1 MVLFKM
7 DKITVGNVES
17 KPGEIVYGFLDI
29 LEHPIGTIE
38 RLAIIIAQGKT
49 EGPTFWLTANI
60 HGDEYT
66 GIPVIHNVINGLDI
80 EKLKGTIVAIPSL
93 NPAGSRVTKR
103 YPYYDA
109 KDPNRLFPD
118 GNPFKEKPVFNEKEI
133 SKTVIAEENEDVGIK
148 SEVVTKIT
156 IENEIEQSETKP
168 VDPLAF
174 YERDELFPSVQELI
188 WKRLFEIIKNSA
200 DYLIDL
206 HNAFLKS
213 IPFIFLD
220 RVLYKEDKDEDSLK
234 DAQKLYSETEEMV
247 KAFGF
252 TVVRESIPA
261 IYIQKKLHRSTSG
274 AALNYLRIPS
284 FTVEL
289 GMYLDV
295 EPEVVAAATKGVNNA
310 LKWAGLIEGKFEKVT
325 EVPVVAE
332 NEAVRHVGH
341 PRTKKSAIVELKVK
355 KGDFVKKG
363 DVVALARDIFGRPI
377 PDQYE
382 IISELDGYV
391 FMINEGIIRYPNE
404 VILWLASKDVQ
415 PMIDKWPKKK

>member
-1 MVLFKM
+1 M
-7 DKITVGNVES
+7 DKITIGNVKS
-17 KPGEIVYGFLDI
+17 KPGEIVYGFLEI
-29 LEHPIGTIE
+29 LEHPIGTVE
-38 RLAIIIAQGKT
+38 RLPIIIAQGKT

-60 HGDEYT
+60 HGNEYT
-66 GIPVIHNVINGLDI
+66 GIPVIHNVINGLDL
-80 EKLKGTIVAIPSL
+80 EQLKGTIVAIPSL
-93 NPAGSRVTKR
+93 NPAGSRVIKR
-103 YPYYDA
+103 YPYYDQ

-118 GNPFKEKPVFNEKEI
+118 GNPFKEKLPVFYEKEL
-133 SKTVIAEENEDVGIK
+133 SKTVVDMDTEDIHIK
-148 SEVVTKIT
+148 SEEVTKI
-156 IENEIEQSETKP
+156 EVEQDKKSDETQLK
-168 VDPLAF
+168 DPLTL
-174 YERDELFPSVQELI
+174 YERDDLFPSVQELI

-206 HNAFLKS
+206 HNAFIKS

-220 RVLYKEDKDEDSLK
+220 RVLYNEEKGEEELEKAK
-234 DAQKLYSETEEMV
+234 KLYSETEEMV

-252 TVVRESIPA
+252 TVVRESTPN
-261 IYIQKKLHRSTSG
+261 IYIRKKLHRSTSG

-295 EPEVVAAATKGVNNA
+295 EPEVVIAATKGVNNA
-310 LKWAGLIEGKFEKVT
+310 LRWAGLISGKVKKIT
-325 EVPVVAE
+325 EVTVVAA

-341 PRTKKSAIVELKVK
+341 PRTKKSAIIELKVK

-382 IISELDGYV
+382 IISELDGFV

-404 VILWLASKDVQ
+404 VILWLASKDIK

>member
-1 MVLFKM
+1 M
-7 DKITVGNVES
+7 DKITIGNVKS

-29 LEHPIGTIE
+29 LEHPIGTVE
-38 RLAIIIAQGKT
+38 RLPIIIAQGKI

-60 HGDEYT
+60 HGNEYT
-66 GIPVIHNVINGLDI
+66 GIPVIHNVINGLDL
-80 EKLKGTIVAIPSL
+80 EQLKGTIVAIPSL
-93 NPAGSRVTKR
+93 NPSGSRVIRR
-103 YPYYDA
+103 YPYYDQ

-118 GNPFKEKPVFNEKEI
+118 GNPFKEKTVFDEKEI
-133 SKTVIAEENEDVGIK
+133 SKKVVDEENKDLHIT
-148 SEVVTKIT
+148 SEEVTKIEVAKYKT
-156 IENEIEQSETKP
+156 QSDSEL
-168 VDPLAF
+168 VDPLAIF
-174 YERDELFPSVQELI
+174 ERDELFPSVQELI

-206 HNAFLKS
+206 HNAFIKS

-220 RVLYKEDKDEDSLK
+220 RVLYNEEKGEEELTK
-234 DAQKLYSETEEMV
+234 AQKLYNETEEMV

-252 TVVRESIPA
+252 TVVRESTPN

-274 AALNYLRIPS
+274 AALNFLRIPS

-310 LKWAGLIEGKFEKVT
+310 LKWAGLLNGKLEKIT
-325 EVPVVAE
+325 EVTVVAK
-332 NEAVRHVGH
+332 NEAVRHVAH

-355 KGDFVKKG
+355 KGDYVKKG
-363 DVVALARDIFGRPI
+363 DVVALARDVFGRPI

-382 IISELDGYV
+382 IRSELDGYV

-404 VILWLASKDVQ
+404 VILWLASKDIK

>member
-1 MVLFKM
+1 
-7 DKITVGNVES
+7 
-17 KPGEIVYGFLDI
+17 
-29 LEHPIGTIE
+29 
-38 RLAIIIAQGKT
+38 
-49 EGPTFWLTANI
+49 
-60 HGDEYT
+60 
-66 GIPVIHNVINGLDI
+66 VINGLDI

-93 NPAGSRVTKR
+93 NPSGSRVIRR
-103 YPYYDA
+103 YPNYDQ

-118 GNPFKEKPVFNEKEI
+118 GNPFKEKTVFDEREL
-133 SKTVIAEENEDVGIK
+133 SKTVVDEANEDLHIK
-148 SEVVTKIT
+148 SEQVTKIEVEKNKT
-156 IENEIEQSETKP
+156 QAEAQII
-168 VDPLAF
+168 DPLTIF
-174 YERDELFPSVQELI
+174 ERDELYPSVQELI

-206 HNAFLKS
+206 HNAFIKS

-220 RVLYKEDKDEDSLK
+220 RVLYNEDKGEDELEK
-234 DAQKLYSETEEMV
+234 AKKLYSENEEMV

-252 TVVRESIPA
+252 TVVRESTPN
-261 IYIQKKLHRSTSG
+261 IYINKKLHRSTSG

-310 LKWAGLIEGKFEKVT
+310 LKWAGLLEGKIEEIT
-325 EVPVVAE
+325 EVTVVAQ

-355 KGDFVKKG
+355 KGDYVKKG
-363 DVVALARDIFGRPI
+363 DVVALARDVFGRPV

-382 IISELDGYV
+382 ITSELDGYV

-404 VILWLASKDVQ
+404 VILWLASKDVK